1 VKFLKKRQ
9 IVLACIL
16 VLGASLIVPTNEATG
31 EVKQFSSYRQLEEFL
46 KTRLASEPEYYTT
59 WSGGLYA
66 PALSLSAYETSTK
79 STGDFKFVIGGE
91 TNDGQQSVENSL
103 KYSTTNVQV
112 EEVDEPDIVKTD
124 GNYIYV
130 VSGNTVY
137 ILKAYPIEH
146 TTLLSKIR
154 EDGSPLELFV
164 VDNRLAIL
172 GSSFVKIYDIS
183 DKREPTLIRSIKY
196 NGKYFTARLVGKHV
210 YLVARAGSISYR
222 YRWDTYDVFPGVRY
236 EARRV
241 EKLYISLPKITVDTW
256 VKPIKANEILYF
268 DVKDRSYGF
277 TLLMSIDLEELK
289 VKSRAYLA
297 GSTQTLYMSPKNL
310 YLTYSKN
317 SKETFVYKITLNK
330 GEIGHE
336 KWAKIPGRV
345 LNQFS
350 MDEYRGYFR
359 IATTTG
365 RYGSNNVYV
374 LDENMK
380 VIGKLESLAP
390 GERIYSARFVGDRG
404 YLVTFRKVDPLFVI
418 DLSNPTKPRV
428 LGKLK
433 IPGYSNYLHPYDKT
447 HLIGIGKDTIIDSEW
462 GSFAWFQGV
471 KVALFDVSDPEYPQ
485 EISKYVVGERGTDS
499 QALHDHRAFL
509 FIKDRNLLVIPMS
522 LVDDETTVGESGWQG
537 AYVFYISPENGI
549 ELKGKITHGD
559 NWSSGEYSVRRS
571 LYIDNALYTISNRLV
586 KVNDLV
592 DLELLKE
599 IQLE

>member
-1 VKFLKKRQ
+1 MKKKYV
-9 IVLACIL
+9 VLAFVL
-16 VLGASLIVPTNEATG
+16 VLGASLVVPANEATG
-31 EVKQFSSYRQLEEFL
+31 EVKQFSSYNELEEFL
-46 KTRLASEPEYYTT
+46 KTRLTSEPKYKYYTT
-59 WSGGLYA
+59 WSSGLYA
-66 PALSLSAYETSTK
+66 PASSLEVYGTSIETG
-79 STGDFKFVIGGE
+79 GDFQFVIGGE
-91 TNDGQQSVENSL
+91 SNDGQRSTESSP

-112 EEVDEPDIVKTD
+112 KKVDEPDIVKTD

-130 VSGNTVY
+130 ASGSTVY
-137 ILKAYPIEH
+137 ILRAYPIEY
-146 TTLLSKIR
+146 TALLSKIR
-154 EDGSPLELFV
+154 EEGSPLELFV
-164 VDNRLAIL
+164 VDNRLAVL

-196 NGKYFTARLVGKHV
+196 NGKYFTARLVGRHI
-210 YLVARAGSISYR
+210 YLVARAGSVSCR
-222 YRWDTYDVFPGVRY
+222 YKWEIRPIFLGIEREV
-236 EARRV
+236 RRV
-241 EKLYISLPKITVDTW
+241 EKLSIELPKITVDTW
-256 VKPIKANEILYF
+256 VKPIKANEIRYF
-268 DVKDRSYGF
+268 DVEDRSYGF

-365 RYGSNNVYV
+365 WYGSNNVYV
-374 LDENMK
+374 LDEDMK
-380 VIGKLESLAP
+380 VIGKLEGLAP
-390 GERIYSARFVGDRG
+390 GERIYSARFMGDRG

-509 FIKDRNLLVIPMS
+509 FIKDRNLLVIPIS
-522 LVDDETTVGESGWQG
+522 LVDDELTSEGSSWQG
-537 AYVFYISPENGI
+537 AYVFHVSPENGI

-592 DLELLKE
+592 DLELIKE